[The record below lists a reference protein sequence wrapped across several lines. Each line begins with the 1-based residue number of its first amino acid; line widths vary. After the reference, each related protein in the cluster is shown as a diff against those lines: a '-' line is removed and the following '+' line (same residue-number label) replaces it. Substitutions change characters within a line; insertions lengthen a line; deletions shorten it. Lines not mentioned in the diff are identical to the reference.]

1 MSKKILFMGT
11 PDYATE
17 IFKELLNSKYEII
30 GLFTQPDKPVGR
42 KQILTPPSIK
52 QYCID
57 ENINIPVFQPQKLRN
72 NEEVTKQ
79 IKELNPDFIIVA
91 AYGQILPKDILD
103 IAPCINLHASLLPK
117 YRGASPIQESL
128 LNNDIYTGVT
138 SMLMEE
144 GLDSGDILGLQ
155 YLKITATMEVSAAFD
170 KLSQIA
176 AKLTIAT
183 LDNFEN
189 IRPIKQ
195 NESEVSFCKKIK
207 KEDGLVDFFDAKKL
221 YLKYKAYSYWPGIFL
236 ESELKLKDIELN
248 DEISINNQGQILEI
262 KNDFIVIGC
271 KKGSLRIKTLQ
282 APSKKAKYNLIHL
295 NIIAIALGCSIKDFI
310 PDKPIPEKKYD
321 IKEIK
326 SKKSNIF

>member
-91 AYGQILPKDILD
+91 AYGQILPKEILD

-262 KNDFIVIGC
+262 KNDFIVIAC

-282 APSKKAKYNLIHL
+282 APSKKAIN
-295 NIIAIALGCSIKDFI
+295 SIDFI
-310 PDKPIPEKKYD
+310 RGQRL
-321 IKEIK
+321 EIN
-326 SKKSNIF
+326 SILI

>member
-11 PDYATE
+11 PDYATT
-17 IFKELLNSKYEII
+17 IFKELMNSEYEIV

-42 KQILTPPSIK
+42 KQILTAPHIK

-57 ENINIPVFQPQKLRN
+57 ENITLPIFQPLKLRG
-72 NEEVTKQ
+72 NEEATKQ
-79 IKELNPDFIIVA
+79 ITELKPDFIIVA
-91 AYGQILPKDILD
+91 AYGQILPKEILD

-128 LNNDIYTGVT
+128 LNDDIYTGVT

-144 GLDSGDILGLQ
+144 GLDCGDILGLQ
-155 YLKITATMEVSAAFD
+155 YLRITSTMEVSEAFE
-170 KLSQIA
+170 KLSLIA
-176 AKLTIAT
+176 AKLTITT

-189 IRPIKQ
+189 IKPIKQ
-195 NESEVSFCKKIK
+195 NESQVSFCKKIK
-207 KEDGLVDFFDAKKL
+207 KEDGLIDFIDAKKL

-282 APSKKAKYNLIHL
+282 APSKKAIN
-295 NIIAIALGCSIKDFI
+295 SIDFI
-310 PDKPIPEKKYD
+310 RGQRL
-321 IKEIK
+321 EIN
-326 SKKSNIF
+326 SILI

>member
-30 GLFTQPDKPVGR
+30 GLFTQPDKQVGI

-282 APSKKAKYNLIHL
+282 APSKKAIN
-295 NIIAIALGCSIKDFI
+295 SIDFI
-310 PDKPIPEKKYD
+310 RGQRL
-321 IKEIK
+321 EID
-326 SKKSNIF
+326 SILI

>member
-11 PDYATE
+11 PDYATT
-17 IFKELLNSKYEII
+17 IFKELIASKYDVV

-42 KQILTPPSIK
+42 KQILTPPHIK

-57 ENINIPVFQPQKLRN
+57 ENISLPIFQPLKLRG
-72 NEEVTKQ
+72 NEEVKKQ
-79 IKELNPDFIIVA
+79 IEELKPDFIIVA
-91 AYGQILPKDILD
+91 AYGQILPKEILD

-128 LNNDIYTGVT
+128 LNDDFYTGVT

-155 YLKITATMEVSAAFD
+155 YLKITSSMEVSEAFE
-170 KLSQIA
+170 KLSKIA
-176 AKLTIAT
+176 AKLTITT

-189 IRPIKQ
+189 IKPIKQ

-207 KEDGLVDFFDAKKL
+207 KEDGLVNFLDAKIL

-236 ESELKLKDIELN
+236 ESELKLKDINLVETDSVN
-248 DEISINNQGQILEI
+248 EEGKILEI
-262 KNDFIVIGC
+262 SKDFIVIGC
-271 KKGSLRIKTLQ
+271 KKGSLKIKTLQ
-282 APSKKAKYNLIHL
+282 APSKKAISSVDYIRGQRLEVGDL
-295 NIIAIALGCSIKDFI
+295 LS
-310 PDKPIPEKKYD
+310 
-321 IKEIK
+321 
-326 SKKSNIF
+326 